1 MNFTNLLASIKVRDI
16 LKEPPSPEDHEV
28 IIQLRSDPLPNS
40 ASLFDLLSQIQV
52 VEPTTS
58 SLSNKSLVGT
68 SSAKMVVDLVDSSS
82 DVGHESVTGEV
93 NDEQLFY
100 IYCKI

>member
-52 VEPTTS
+52 
-58 SLSNKSLVGT
+58 GT
-68 SSAKMVVDLVDSSS
+68 SSAKMEVDLVDSSS
-82 DVGHESVTGEV
+82 DVGHESVTEV
-93 NDEQLFY
+93 NDE
-100 IYCKI
+100 